1 MSMSTTI
8 PHKCSINNEYKCSC
22 RTCFFGWPINGNGH
36 LNILLSAETAAV
48 YVLESLEL
56 EDFPAVSSG
65 AVYERWV

>member
-1 MSMSTTI
+1 MNTNV
-8 PHKCSINNEYKCSC
+8 PAELVV
-22 RTCFFGWPINGNGH
+22 FGWPINGNGH

-56 EDFPAVSSG
+56 ENFPAVSSG

>member
-1 MSMSTTI
+1 MSTTI
-8 PHKCSINNEYKCSC
+8 PHKCSINMNTNVPAELVV
-22 RTCFFGWPINGNGH
+22 FGWPINGNGH